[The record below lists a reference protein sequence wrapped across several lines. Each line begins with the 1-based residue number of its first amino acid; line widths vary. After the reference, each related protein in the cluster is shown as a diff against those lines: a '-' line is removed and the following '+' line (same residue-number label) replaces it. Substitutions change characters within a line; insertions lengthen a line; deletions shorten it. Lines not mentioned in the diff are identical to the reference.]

1 MDNQEIQTTIESC
14 SDIASSDI
22 ETQEFEVNM
31 GPQHP
36 STHGVL
42 RLVLNLDGE
51 VITKVTPYF
60 GYLHRNHEKIAE
72 NRTYTMY
79 IPYSDRLDYL
89 ASMNMNMGY
98 CGAVEK
104 LARIKIPDR
113 AEYIRVIMCEL
124 NRIASHL
131 VWLGSYALD
140 LGAWTPLLYCFR
152 EREKIMD
159 LFEMTCGARLTY
171 NYFRIGGVSAD
182 LPQGFIEQAQ
192 SFISYCR
199 PRIKEYEE
207 LLTDNV
213 IFLNRTKGIGILS
226 QEMAI
231 NYGATGPNLRATG
244 IKWDLR
250 KTEPYSI
257 YDKFNFNLPTGKAS
271 DCWDRYKVR
280 IDEMRESLKIVEQAL
295 ETIPAGDIMAK
306 VPRIIRPPVGEL
318 YYRTESPRGEIGF
331 YIISDGTPK
340 PYRMKVRS
348 ACFSNLSVLPELAK
362 GWKVADIVAIGGS
375 LDMVMGELDR

>member
-1 MDNQEIQTTIESC
+1 MDQLEQTTQPEAC
-14 SDIASSDI
+14 TDIASSDI
-22 ETQEFEVNM
+22 ETQEFEVSM

-51 VITKVTPYF
+51 VITKVIPYF

-89 ASMNMNMGY
+89 SSMNMNMGY

-104 LARIKIPDR
+104 LAGIKIPER

-140 LGAWTPLLYCFR
+140 LGAWTPLLYCYR
-152 EREKIMD
+152 EREKIID

-182 LPQGFIEQAQ
+182 LPQGFIEKAQ

-199 PRIKEYEE
+199 PRIKEYED
-207 LLTDNV
+207 LLTENV

-226 QEMAI
+226 PEMAI
-231 NYGATGPNLRATG
+231 NYGVTGPNLRATG
-244 IKWDLR
+244 IKMGSPKKR
-250 KTEPYSI
+250 
-257 YDKFNFNLPTGKAS
+257 
-271 DCWDRYKVR
+271 
-280 IDEMRESLKIVEQAL
+280 
-295 ETIPAGDIMAK
+295 TIFDI
-306 VPRIIRPPVGEL
+306 
-318 YYRTESPRGEIGF
+318 S
-331 YIISDGTPK
+331 
-340 PYRMKVRS
+340 
-348 ACFSNLSVLPELAK
+348 
-362 GWKVADIVAIGGS
+362 
-375 LDMVMGELDR
+375 